1 MVVRMTKHLMI
12 AGALAITALPF
23 AIAQADRPHR
33 PPPKEA
39 FDACNNKQAGDA
51 CSVTFG
57 DRTITGTCSKGPDGQ
72 GALACKPDRP
82 PGPPPEAVDA
92 CAKSKQGDACSVSLG
107 DHTISG
113 TCENGPDGN
122 GPLACKP
129 AR

>member
-1 MVVRMTKHLMI
+1 MTKHLMI
-12 AGALAITALPF
+12 AGALAVVALPF
-23 AIAQADRPHR
+23 AIARADGPERPGRR
-33 PPPKEA
+33 PPKQAFEA
-39 FDACNNKQAGDA
+39 CANKQVGDA

-72 GALACKPDRP
+72 GALACKPDRA
-82 PGPPPEAVDA
+82 PGPPPEAVEA

-113 TCENGPDGN
+113 TCETGPDGQ

-129 AR
+129 SR

>member
-1 MVVRMTKHLMI
+1 MSNHLMI
-12 AGALAITALPF
+12 AGALVVTALPF
-23 AIAQADRPHR
+23 AIAQADRPRGPGH

-39 FDACNNKQAGDA
+39 FDACANKQAGDA

-57 DRTITGTCSKGPDGQ
+57 DHTMTGTCSKGPDGQ
-72 GALACKPDRP
+72 GALACKPDHP

-92 CAKSKQGDACSVSLG
+92 CAKSAEGDACSVTLG